1 MSLESLNI
9 SDLLGG
15 SFLLFALTSGLIE
28 ISPLKFN
35 PWSCIARI
43 IGRNVN
49 GEVLAKVDK
58 LEGDVHYLQTAF
70 NERSAVDF
78 RTRILR
84 FGDEM
89 LHGTKHT
96 KDHFDQILDDVNRYE
111 LHCKKNPDFRNN
123 MTHITVQQIKA
134 EYARCLRENDFL

>member
-1 MSLESLNI
+1 MNI
-9 SDLLGG
+9 NDIVTGAAA
-15 SFLLFALTSGLIE
+15 LFVAVTGLVQIAP
-28 ISPLKFN
+28 IPIN
-35 PWSCIARI
+35 PWSYIAKRFGEI
-43 IGRNVN
+43 ANR
-49 GEVLAKVDK
+49 EVLEKVDK

-89 LHGTKHT
+89 LHGMKHT

-134 EYARCLRENDFL
+134 EYARCLRDNDFL

>member
-1 MSLESLNI
+1 MEQAAPI
-9 SDLLGG
+9 P
-15 SFLLFALTSGLIE
+15 I
-28 ISPLKFN
+28 N
-35 PWSCIARI
+35 PWRNIAKRF
-43 IGRNVN
+43 
-49 GEVLAKVDK
+49 GEIANREVIEKVDK

-89 LHGTKHT
+89 LHGMKHT

-111 LHCKKNPDFRNN
+111 VHCKKNPDFRNN

-134 EYARCLRENDFL
+134 EYARCLRDNDFL